1 MMNDRND
8 IDSILDSMF
17 RGGVLNVK
25 SPAAKEAEK
34 SLEAV
39 QKAQRDMSQSLQES
53 IERMT
58 REAQADMDE
67 LQKRLESDGVVFQ
80 TSGNSGSA
88 GDLDAAFETAKNE
101 TLTRVLGQEEF
112 VKGLLLAF
120 KRPFVAGSPD
130 HLPLCRAAL
139 LGGEGTGRRSAV
151 EAMTASLGRLGVLKT
166 P

>member
-39 QKAQRDMSQSLQES
+39 QKAQQDMSQSLQES

-58 REAQADMDE
+58 REAQADMD
-67 LQKRLESDGVVFQ
+67 
-80 TSGNSGSA
+80 
-88 GDLDAAFETAKNE
+88 
-101 TLTRVLGQEEF
+101 
-112 VKGLLLAF
+112 
-120 KRPFVAGSPD
+120 
-130 HLPLCRAAL
+130 
-139 LGGEGTGRRSAV
+139 
-151 EAMTASLGRLGVLKT
+151 
-166 P
+166 